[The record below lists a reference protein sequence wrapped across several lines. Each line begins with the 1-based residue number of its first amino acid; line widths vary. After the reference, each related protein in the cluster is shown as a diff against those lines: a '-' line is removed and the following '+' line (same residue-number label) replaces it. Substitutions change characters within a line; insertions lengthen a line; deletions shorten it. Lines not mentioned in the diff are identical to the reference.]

1 MIILQIQV
9 RYKKK
14 GSFITFNGEIF
25 ELPVLC
31 FRGGGI
37 KCELAHTNL
46 VNFVQINIILVD
58 NVPLILKMAI
68 EIKS

>member
-25 ELPVLC
+25 ELLC

-37 KCELAHTNL
+37 KCELAHINL